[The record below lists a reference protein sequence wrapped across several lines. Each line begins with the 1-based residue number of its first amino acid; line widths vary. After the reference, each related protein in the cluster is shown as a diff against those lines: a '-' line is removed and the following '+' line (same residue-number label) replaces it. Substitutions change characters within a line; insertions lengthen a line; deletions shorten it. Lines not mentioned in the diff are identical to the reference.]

1 MTDSTSGFAAP
12 RPTIDLDRLRAD
24 LEAVN
29 RIGTLD
35 GVPGI
40 NRVSFSD
47 ADMAGRRWLMR
58 RFEDAGLTARMD
70 GVGNVFG
77 RWETGAG
84 PTVVAGSHLDT
95 VPQGG
100 PLDGTLGVCAALE
113 AVRAMRDAGL
123 APARPVEVVATAD
136 EEGRFGG
143 MLGSQA
149 MCGEVGSDWIAGAV
163 DDNGVRLADALRA
176 QGLDPAAAVTRD
188 PGGIAVFLE
197 LHVEQGP
204 VLERAGQPVGVV
216 DAVSG
221 VFNWSVT
228 LTGEA
233 NHSGTTPMDMRR
245 DAFRGLAEFGAAIGG
260 IVERVGGA
268 ETRLTVGKVALGP
281 NFPHSI
287 AGVAAFSLIGRDT
300 DEAVMRALAA
310 ECRAEI
316 GRAATRHRL
325 RVEIAEQSWLP
336 PTRLDPAVAGRLA
349 ALAADTGTP
358 ARVMS
363 SGAGHDAQT
372 FARHVPA
379 GLIFVPSAGGLS
391 HAPQEWTEWPDID
404 RGATLLARAVASFAL
419 QPVG

>member
-1 MTDSTSGFAAP
+1 MTDSTGGFVP
-12 RPTIDLDRLRAD
+12 PLLTIDAARLHAD

-47 ADMAGRRWLMR
+47 ADMAGRRWFMTRL
-58 RFEDAGLTARMD
+58 EEAGLAARMD

-77 RWETGAG
+77 RWETGTG
-84 PTVVAGSHLDT
+84 PAVLAGSHLDT

-113 AVRAMRDAGL
+113 AVRAMKDAGL
-123 APARPVEVVATAD
+123 QPLRPVEVVATAD

-149 MCGEVGSDWIAGAV
+149 ICGEVGRDWIAGAV
-163 DDNGVRLADALRA
+163 DDNGIRLADALRA
-176 QGLDPAAAVTRD
+176 QGLEPGAGLARDPA
-188 PGGIAVFLE
+188 GIAAFLE

-204 VLERAGQPVGVV
+204 VLEQAGESVGVV

-221 VFNWSVT
+221 VFNWTVT
-228 LTGEA
+228 LVGAA

-245 DAFRGLAEFGAAIGG
+245 DAFRGLADFGAAIGA
-260 IVERVGGA
+260 IVGRSGGQ
-268 ETRLTVGKVALGP
+268 ETRLTVGKVTLGP

-287 AGVAAFSLIGRDT
+287 AGTAVFSVIGRDV
-300 DEAVMRALAA
+300 DETVLRALAA
-310 ECRAEI
+310 DCRGEI
-316 GRAATRHRL
+316 ARAAAAHGL
-325 RVEIAEQSWLP
+325 DCDIAEQGWLP
-336 PTRLDPAVAGRLA
+336 PTRLDPGVTGRLSATA
-349 ALAADTGTP
+349 AAAGLS
-358 ARVMS
+358 ARVMA

-379 GLIFVPSAGGLS
+379 GLIFVPSAGGVS
-391 HAPQEWTEWPDID
+391 HSPQEATPWADVCN
-404 RGATLLARAVASFAL
+404 GAVLLTRAVAGFAL
-419 QPVG
+419 EPA